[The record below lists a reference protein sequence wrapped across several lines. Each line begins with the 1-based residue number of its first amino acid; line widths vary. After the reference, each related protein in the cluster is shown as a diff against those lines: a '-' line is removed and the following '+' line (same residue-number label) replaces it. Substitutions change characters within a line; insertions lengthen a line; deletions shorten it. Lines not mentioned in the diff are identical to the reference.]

1 MRNEFPQKENSFPV
15 LSQTVEYSLF
25 FVAIFSLSQ
34 AAPLVRLAQAP
45 AEVIGFWRLM
55 GASLIMLSF
64 CWWKEG
70 RLFPHREVSSE
81 TNLTSTNLA
90 STHSRLMNMW
100 KLRWDDYQGWTVL
113 SGVLFF
119 LHLWTYFLAAQNTKI
134 ASLMV
139 IFASNPLFTAF
150 LSKFFLK
157 DKFLPRYGIAYFFG
171 FLSLAILF
179 SDSFFPYLLTAN
191 SVADSISSVAI
202 ATSSTIPNAAGP
214 SAASV
219 SSHLNVAN
227 SGFGNIMA
235 LLSAIGYSGYIFT
248 GKKSR
253 SYIANAHYTWMIY
266 LICGLCFGA
275 VALIKGSNFTSYPLG
290 SWLAILGTILVPT
303 LMGHA
308 SFSFLLGRLN
318 INWMSCGKLVEPV
331 FSSITAWL
339 IFGEVLQLKN
349 YLSFI
354 LTFLSVLILIAPWT
368 KRST

>member
-70 RLFPHREVSSE
+70 RLFPHREVSLES
-81 TNLTSTNLA
+81 NLTSSNLA
-90 STHSRLMNMW
+90 STNSRLMNMW

-150 LSKFFLK
+150 LSKLFLK
-157 DKFLPRYGIAYFFG
+157 DRFLPRFGVAYFFG
-171 FLSLAILF
+171 LLSLTLLF
-179 SDSFFPYLLTAN
+179 SDSFFTYLLTT
-191 SVADSISSVAI
+191 SSFADS
-202 ATSSTIPNAAGP
+202 TNTH
-214 SAASV
+214 
-219 SSHLNVAN
+219 SHLNVAN

-253 SYIANAHYTWMIY
+253 AYIANSHYTWMIY
-266 LICGLCFGA
+266 LICGFCFGL
-275 VALIKGSNFTSYPLG
+275 VAIVKGSNFTSYTLG

-354 LTFLSVLILIAPWT
+354 FTFFSVLILIAPWKTPT
-368 KRST
+368 KKMIQS